1 MADPI
6 NEFIGIMRQEGKF
19 HNEPSFFIGKI
30 KSKLPDLKIEI
41 NNIILE
47 KEDILIDSWMLDRQ
61 IELFDTETS
70 QEHKH
75 EIKNPFIDTFS
86 PILNI
91 ITVSPDSKVSIKG
104 FFISCLCS

>member
-6 NEFIGIMRQEGKF
+6 NEFIGIIRQEGKF

-47 KEDILIDSWMLDRQ
+47 KEDILIDSWMIDRQ
-61 IELFDTETS
+61 LETFDTETN

-75 EIKNPFIDTFS
+75 EVKNPFIDKFE
-86 PILNI
+86 LDD
-91 ITVSPDSKVSIKG
+91 TVIMFKISDKFAVVSKLVS
-104 FFISCLCS
+104 L